1 MLLPAGK
8 PAQEKWAVKCFIKLV
23 WKRRGW
29 LHIKACQR
37 GAGPERPHLLS
48 SDVSAAIKR
57 IFMSESL
64 MEKYHQLLQW
74 RNDTGRKLNSTVR
87 VNNKSYIITGRGSP
101 SWKTSLEILRKKSWG
116 SCLSETLPLSLHSG
130 FPNWISPPPPPPP
143 AKLEENTSRLQV

>member
-1 MLLPAGK
+1 
-8 PAQEKWAVKCFIKLV
+8 
-23 WKRRGW
+23 
-29 LHIKACQR
+29 
-37 GAGPERPHLLS
+37 
-48 SDVSAAIKR
+48 
-57 IFMSESL
+57 MSESL

-130 FPNWISPPPPPPP
+130 FPNWISPPPPAPPRQVGR
-143 AKLEENTSRLQV
+143 KHLQVASLTLPGVKDRQRVAFILLLLLKFCN